1 MGFGWLLVGY
11 FFVAVM
17 AIYSPLSFA
26 MLAGYPMMVYGLYQL
41 APYHRYFRVSFFFS
55 LLSLPFAGY
64 YALYGL
70 GQMGFS
76 MPSVSAIFAGVEWVY
91 FVFSMLFMALL
102 LFAIFSLCRELQHAR
117 LLASATRALCFF
129 ALAQAVDLTGRLPV
143 SFIMEN
149 QGYFALPAV
158 LLRLIVIF
166 LNLYLIYQCYR
177 YICPQGEEF
186 SHLRADKH
194 IQKLKDEAN
203 GGDKNARK

>member
-17 AIYSPLSFA
+17 SIYSPLSFA
-26 MLAGYPMMVYGLYQL
+26 MLAGYPMMIYALFQL
-41 APYHRYFRVSFFFS
+41 APYHRYFRANFFFS
-55 LLSLPFAGY
+55 FLSLPFALY

-76 MPSVSAIFAGVEWVY
+76 VPSVGSVFETVEWIY
-91 FVFSMLFMALL
+91 FAFSLLFMAIL
-102 LFAIFSLCRELQHAR
+102 LFAVFSLCRELGHAR
-117 LLASATRALCFF
+117 LLECATRSLIFF
-129 ALAQAVDLTGRLPV
+129 ALAQVADLVGRLPV
-143 SFIMEN
+143 SFVRTY

-166 LNLYLIYQCYR
+166 LNLYLMYQCYR

-186 SHLRADKH
+186 AHLQADKH
-194 IQKLKDEAN
+194 IEKLKTQAGE
-203 GGDKNARK
+203 GKNDAGK